1 MHRRISGKT
10 WLSIIT
16 FVLVA
21 AIIYLARLELMHAW
35 QLLSQVNLWVLALI
49 IPLQALSYYAAGAMI
64 FSYLRDKYELKISG
78 IETAKMALEL
88 NFVNHILPSG
98 GVSGA
103 SYMTWRLRHLGV
115 SAGRATLAQA
125 VRLAMTFIAF
135 LALMIVAVFAITIDG
150 SINRITILV
159 SSGLASS
166 IIFGTV
172 IVVYIIQ
179 SRSRLHKAANGITAI
194 TNRIWRSVLRRPQPL
209 VDHAKVLQFFEDL
222 HSDYCEL
229 IDSPRVLIKPFWWGV
244 VFTITEVAMFWVTF
258 LALGTPINPA
268 PLLIAYGLAGLAGVF
283 FFTPGGVGG
292 YEALM
297 VSFLALSIEGPKAA
311 IIAAILLARTL
322 LILGTI
328 LSGYYFYQNALN
340 KYGKQG
346 SDGSD
351 DTPSQ

>member
-1 MHRRISGKT
+1 
-10 WLSIIT
+10 
-16 FVLVA
+16 
-21 AIIYLARLELMHAW
+21 
-35 QLLSQVNLWVLALI
+35 
-49 IPLQALSYYAAGAMI
+49 
-64 FSYLRDKYELKISG
+64 
-78 IETAKMALEL
+78 
-88 NFVNHILPSG
+88 
-98 GVSGA
+98 
-103 SYMTWRLRHLGV
+103 
-115 SAGRATLAQA
+115 
-125 VRLAMTFIAF
+125 
-135 LALMIVAVFAITIDG
+135 
-150 SINRITILV
+150 
-159 SSGLASS
+159 
-166 IIFGTV
+166 
-172 IVVYIIQ
+172 
-179 SRSRLHKAANGITAI
+179 
-194 TNRIWRSVLRRPQPL
+194 
-209 VDHAKVLQFFEDL
+209 
-222 HSDYCEL
+222 
-229 IDSPRVLIKPFWWGV
+229 
-244 VFTITEVAMFWVTF
+244 MFWVTF